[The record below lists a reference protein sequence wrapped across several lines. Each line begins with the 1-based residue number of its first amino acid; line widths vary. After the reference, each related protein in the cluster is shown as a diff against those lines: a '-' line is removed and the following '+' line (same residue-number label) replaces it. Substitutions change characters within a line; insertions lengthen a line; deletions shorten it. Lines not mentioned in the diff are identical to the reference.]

1 MRMPNTL
8 KTLVAVAAATLAL
21 PSLAQEAAPPGPTLE
36 LEPCRIDAG
45 PGFDTAKAVCGSF
58 ARPENPEDPD
68 GRSIEL
74 AVAVIP
80 ALNVEALPDPLVLL
94 AGGPGQ
100 SAIDSYLQVGGAF
113 GDIQRDRPILLVD
126 QRGTGRSNKLDCPQP
141 SDPTA
146 DMWSGDVE
154 AIRTFT
160 QTCIDALDADLRFY
174 TTSVAIDD
182 LDAVRAALGY
192 EQLNLWGGSYG
203 SRVALAYLRRYP
215 ESTRSVII
223 DGVVPGD
230 ELLGPAL
237 ATDAQDSLDKLF
249 SRCAESES
257 CSTAFPNLSAD
268 FDDLRASLAET
279 PVTLTVSHPQTGAM
293 REQMINDSM
302 LAAVVRM
309 SSYSP
314 ATRALL
320 PLMINEA
327 VQGRYGMLA
336 SQASLIET
344 QFEGMLALGMH
355 NSVVCSE
362 DAPLYDEADIDRE
375 ALANTYLGEV
385 QIEGLDAMCDGWPRG
400 PVDPDNG
407 KAIVS
412 DVPTLILSGQYD
424 PVTPPENGD
433 KAAQTLSVSR
443 HIVAPGQGHIISAT
457 GCVPRLLGE
466 FVNTLDPEALDA
478 TCVDRLGPTPF
489 FVSTIGPTP

>member
-1 MRMPNTL
+1 
-8 KTLVAVAAATLAL
+8 
-21 PSLAQEAAPPGPTLE
+21 
-36 LEPCRIDAG
+36 
-45 PGFDTAKAVCGSF
+45 
-58 ARPENPEDPD
+58 
-68 GRSIEL
+68 
-74 AVAVIP
+74 
-80 ALNVEALPDPLVLL
+80 
-94 AGGPGQ
+94 
-100 SAIDSYLQVGGAF
+100 
-113 GDIQRDRPILLVD
+113 
-126 QRGTGRSNKLDCPQP
+126 
-141 SDPTA
+141 
-146 DMWSGDVE
+146 
-154 AIRTFT
+154 
-160 QTCIDALDADLRFY
+160 
-174 TTSVAIDD
+174 
-182 LDAVRAALGY
+182 
-192 EQLNLWGGSYG
+192 
-203 SRVALAYLRRYP
+203 
-215 ESTRSVII
+215 TRSVII

-257 CSTAFPNLSAD
+257 CSTAFPNLGAD
-268 FDDLRASLAET
+268 FDGLRATLAET
-279 PVTLTVSHPQTGAM
+279 PVTLRVAHPQTGAM
-293 REQMINDSM
+293 RDQTINDSM

-327 VQGRYGMLA
+327 VQGRFGMLA

-344 QFEGMLALGMH
+344 QFDGLLALGMH

-385 QIEGLDAMCDGWPRG
+385 QIEGLNAMCDGWPRG

-433 KAAQTLSVSR
+433 KAAKTLSVSR

>member
-1 MRMPNTL
+1 MPNSL
-8 KTLVAVAAATLAL
+8 KTLLAAAAATLAL
-21 PSLAQEAAPPGPTLE
+21 PVQAQDPAQTLD

-45 PGFDTAKAVCGSF
+45 PGFDTAKALCASL
-58 ARPENPEDPD
+58 ARPENPEAPD

-74 AVAVIP
+74 AIAVIP

-113 GDIQRDRPILLVD
+113 ENIRRDRPILLVD

-141 SDPTA
+141 SDPMA
-146 DMWSGDVE
+146 DMWGGDVE
-154 AIRTFT
+154 AIRAFS

-203 SRVALAYLRRYP
+203 SRVALAYMRRYP
-215 ESTRSVII
+215 QHTRSAII

-249 SRCAESES
+249 NRCTESES
-257 CSTAFPNLSAD
+257 CSAAFPNLPAD
-268 FDDLRASLAET
+268 FDGLRAALAES
-279 PVTLTVSHPQTGAM
+279 PVTLTVAHPQTGAM
-293 REQMINDSM
+293 REQTINDSM

-314 ATRALL
+314 ATRALM
-320 PLMINEA
+320 PLMISEA
-327 VQGRYGMLA
+327 AQGRFDMLA

-344 QFEGMLALGMH
+344 QFDGLLALGMH

-362 DAPLYDEADIDRE
+362 DAPLYADANFDRE
-375 ALANTYLGEV
+375 ALAKTYLGEV
-385 QIEGLDAMCDGWPRG
+385 QIDGLNAMCDGWPRG

-412 DVPTLILSGQYD
+412 DVPTLVLSGEFD

-433 KAAQTLSVSR
+433 KAAKTLSVSR
-443 HIVAPGQGHIISAT
+443 HIVAPGQGHIVSAT

-466 FVNTLDPEALDA
+466 FVNSLDPEALDPA
-478 TCVDRLGPTPF
+478 CVDRLGPTPF